1 MDEEGKNKWLKM
13 QDGNT
18 NTETFFPPPSSSTNI
33 PGVEHE
39 AHRNLALKV
48 AVMKRATR
56 LLETDKLHDKD
67 GSRPLIDQ

>member
-39 AHRNLALKV
+39 AQFTLPFQQ
-48 AVMKRATR
+48 
-56 LLETDKLHDKD
+56 ESSGKD
-67 GSRPLIDQ
+67 GGDKESDSSSG